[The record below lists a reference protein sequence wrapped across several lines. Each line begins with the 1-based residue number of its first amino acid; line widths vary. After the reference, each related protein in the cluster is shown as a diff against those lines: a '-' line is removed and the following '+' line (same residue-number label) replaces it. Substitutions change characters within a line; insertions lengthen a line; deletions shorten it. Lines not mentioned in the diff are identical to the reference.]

1 MRRYPDRP
9 IVGVG
14 AVLLDAGRVLLV
26 RRAHEPLKDEWSLP
40 GGAIEI
46 GETAEAAVMREAL
59 EETGLEIEVGPLVD
73 AVSRITSDAGG
84 RVEYH
89 FVVLDY
95 LCRAVGGTLACASDA
110 AEAEWAVLDDLDRY
124 RLTDAAR
131 GVIRKAAML
140 SLRR

>member
-14 AVLLDAGRVLLV
+14 AVVIDAGRVLLV
-26 RRAHEPLKDEWSLP
+26 RRAHEPLQGEWSLP
-40 GGAIEI
+40 GGAVEI
-46 GETAEAAVMREAL
+46 GETIEAAVVREAL

-73 AVSRITSDAGG
+73 AISRITPDAGG

-95 LCRAVGGTLACASDA
+95 LCRATGGSLACASDA
-110 AEAEWAVLDDLDRY
+110 SAVEWAVLDDLDRY

-131 GVIRKAAML
+131 AVIRKAAML
-140 SLRR
+140 SLRP

>member
-14 AVLLDAGRVLLV
+14 AVVLDAGRVLLV

-40 GGAIEI
+40 GGAVEL
-46 GETAEAAVMREAL
+46 GETTESAVVREVL
-59 EETGLEIEVGPLVD
+59 EETGLDVEIGPLVE
-73 AVSRITSDAGG
+73 AVSRITSDASG

-89 FVVLDY
+89 FVIVDY
-95 LCRAVGGTLACASDA
+95 LCRATGGVLACASDA
-110 AEAEWAVLDDLDRY
+110 SAVEWAPIDDLDRY
-124 RLTDAAR
+124 RLTEAAR
-131 GVIRKAAML
+131 DVIRKAAML